1 MKLLGWL
8 RVKLETNNEFRILT
22 IQRSDGGGMGTWY
35 IYFEAG
41 ILNLGTYV
49 LLTMYYPDST
59 FLYLLVST
67 QKSN

>member
-1 MKLLGWL
+1 MELLGWL
-8 RVKLETNNEFRILT
+8 RVKPETNDEFRIFM
-22 IQRSDGGGMGTWY
+22 IRRSDGGGVGTWY

-41 ILNLGTYV
+41 VLNLGTYV
-49 LLTMYYPDST
+49 LLTMYYPDGT